1 MLTNVR
7 TYTNARLQPAQY
19 PHLAQHNAGVFGPS
33 LTIVA
38 GQALGKKTADGKLYA
53 YADANS
59 DGTQAC
65 VGYSI
70 YSFVTDAN
78 GQAFIG
84 GSTTPGEDNPPQTT
98 MPYYW
103 AGVFDTADLTGHD
116 AAALADLKGFV
127 MPSGFIKI
135 G

>member
-59 DGTQAC
+59 F
-65 VGYSI
+65 